1 MSELCMPDVTLP
13 PVHSG
18 WYLLGFDSEIGRGVT
33 PLDIGRRLIAVRGR
47 DRIRVFDATC
57 PHRGAHLGYGGRLV
71 ESAGGPGQSSAAA
84 GGPGQSSAVIC
95 PFHGKRIGLGGPG
108 RLSVAEHHVVR
119 VGDAVF
125 VRLSGD
131 PAQDRGFGQVL
142 ADLAEQ
148 RIVIGALSEHVPVP
162 PELIVENAFDAEHFS
177 AVHLVPRVTG
187 MEIKPGET
195 GELVIEGEFATA
207 PPFWEKGQAKVV
219 HSRFVAR
226 AYSPGIVVTE
236 VGPPDRA
243 HVVITAASPAPGG
256 CLARFALAI
265 RPGQIDEFG
274 ALAAGARH
282 AFKQDF
288 EVWSHLDPAVVPRLD
303 SRDATVVAFREFCAG
318 FPAA

>member
-1 MSELCMPDVTLP
+1 MTELCFPAVSLP
-13 PVHSG
+13 SVHSG
-18 WYLLGFDSEIGRGVT
+18 WYLLGFDSEIGRGLT
-33 PLDIGRRLIAVRGR
+33 PLDVGRRLIALRGR
-47 DRIRVFDATC
+47 NRIRVFDATC
-57 PHRGAHLGYGGRLV
+57 PHRGAHLGYGGRLD
-71 ESAGGPGQSSAAA
+71 GG
-84 GGPGQSSAVIC
+84 AVIC
-95 PFHGKRIGLGGPG
+95 PFHGKRIALGGPG
-108 RLSVAEHHVVR
+108 RLSVAEHQVVR

-125 VRLSGD
+125 VRLSDD
-131 PAQDRGFGQVL
+131 PAHDRGFGQVL

-148 RIVIGALSEHVPVP
+148 RHVVGVLSEHVPVP

-177 AVHLVPRVTG
+177 AVHLVPQVTG

-195 GELVIEGEFATA
+195 GELVIEGEFVTA
-207 PPFWEKGQAKVV
+207 PPFWEKQREKAL

-236 VGPPDRA
+236 IGPPDRA

-265 RPGQIDEFG
+265 RPGQMDEFG

-282 AFKQDF
+282 AFTQDLV
-288 EVWSHLDPAVVPRLD
+288 VWSHLDPGAPATLVA
-303 SRDATVVAFREFCAG
+303 RDATVVAFRQFCAG

>member
-1 MSELCMPDVTLP
+1 MNELCFPAVSRP
-13 PVHSG
+13 AVHSG
-18 WYLLGFDSEIGRGVT
+18 WYLLGFDSEIGRGLT
-33 PLDIGRRLIAVRGR
+33 PLHIGRQLVAVRGR
-47 DRIRVFDATC
+47 DRIGAFDATC
-57 PHRGAHLGYGGRLV
+57 PHRGAHLGYGGRL
-71 ESAGGPGQSSAAA
+71 ADG
-84 GGPGQSSAVIC
+84 AVIC
-95 PFHGKRIGLGGPG
+95 PFHGKRIALGGPG
-108 RLSVAEHHVVR
+108 RLSVAEHEVVR

-125 VRLSGD
+125 VRLSDD
-131 PAQDRGFGQVL
+131 PAHDRGFRQVL
-142 ADLAEQ
+142 SDLAEQ
-148 RIVIGALSEHVPVP
+148 RHVVGVLSEHVPVP
-162 PELIVENAFDAEHFS
+162 PDVIVENAFDAEHFS

-187 MEIKPGET
+187 MEAKPGET

-207 PPFWEKGQAKVV
+207 PPFWEKGRDKVV

-265 RPGQIDEFG
+265 RPAQMDEFG

-288 EVWSHLDPAVVPRLD
+288 EVWSHLDPAVVPKLD
-303 SRDATVVAFREFCAG
+303 VRDAPVVAFREFCAG
-318 FPAA
+318 FPAFPAIPAT